1 MIPSPMLLMLAVVIA
16 FVFNGFYWNAHGS
29 NAADVRW
36 AAKIEK
42 ERADSLLKARAK
54 EKEMQDGF
62 DAAAKK
68 QAARLADTRRNLDIA
83 LDGLRDR
90 SERPSGMPEGARAGC
105 TGGTGAELSRPDA
118 GFLAGEAARADDI
131 RAGLVACYEV
141 IDAVRR

>member
-1 MIPSPMLLMLAVVIA
+1 MNPILIIAVVIA
-16 FVFNGFYWNAHGS
+16 FVVNGFYWNAKGS

-36 AAKIEK
+36 TAKIEK
-42 ERADSLLKARAK
+42 ERADSFKAAREIERNLQ
-54 EKEMQDGF
+54 EKY

-90 SERPSGMPEGARAGC
+90 PERAAGVSEGARAGC
-105 TGGTGAELSRPDA
+105 AGGTGAELSRPDA

-141 IDAVRR
+141 MDSVR

>member
-16 FVFNGFYWNAHGS
+16 FVVNGFYWNAHGS

-42 ERADSLLKARAK
+42 ERADSLHKARAK

-68 QAARLADTRRNLDIA
+68 QAARLADTRRNLVIA
-83 LDGLRDR
+83 LAGLRDR
-90 SERPSGMPEGARAGC
+90 PERAAGVSEGARAGC
-105 TGGTGAELSRPDA
+105 AGGTGAELSRPDA

-141 IDAVRR
+141 MDSVR